1 MFFSWLIPA
10 VVEDRIAGSSTKM
23 IVKHPFAFMLV
34 NRDTCIFIGRYLS
47 DDLVLK
53 ETDSGQAIQLSEK
66 FAAAYQYHV
75 NPALNPQF
83 ATNNAFGFAPWY
95 NQPNPGQNQ
104 FVLHIP
110 IEKTKWNFSIPNYSL
125 KEQLIL
131 TD

>member
-1 MFFSWLIPA
+1 M
-10 VVEDRIAGSSTKM
+10 VEDRIAGSSKKM
-23 IVKHPFAFMLV
+23 IANHPFVFLLV
-34 NRDTCIFIGRYLS
+34 NRNACIFIGRYLS
-47 DDLVLK
+47 DGLVLK
-53 ETDSGQAIQLSEK
+53 ETDPLLSNK

-83 ATNNAFGFAPWY
+83 ATNNAFGFTPWY
-95 NQPNPGQNQ
+95 SQPNPGQNQ

-110 IEKTKWNFSIPNYSL
+110 IERTKWNFSIPNYSL